1 MSPLRTLRTSTQV
14 SEPEVQSLMDHDQ
27 LAHSNYISQVQDQDQ
42 LTESSP
48 IFQVQEVSN
57 TPHLQSQVGI

>member
-1 MSPLRTLRTSTQV
+1 MQN
-14 SEPEVQSLMDHDQ
+14 LMDQDQ
-27 LAHSNYISQVQDQDQ
+27 LGDSNPTSQVMDQDQ

-57 TPHLQSQVGI
+57 TPHLQGQDLDINTDNADQSEPHR